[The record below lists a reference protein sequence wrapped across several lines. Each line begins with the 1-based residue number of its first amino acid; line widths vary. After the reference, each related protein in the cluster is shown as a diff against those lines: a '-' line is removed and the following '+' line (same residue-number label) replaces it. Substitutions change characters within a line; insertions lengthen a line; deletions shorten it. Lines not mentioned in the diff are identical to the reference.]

1 MVREAG
7 LACNLSLHFDDC
19 ESIEKK
25 KNSVPTSSVLWV
37 LYLRLPTVLF
47 KKNSMSV
54 VDIWSPA
61 YHQHQ
66 LIPSVST
73 GSTTT
78 TGTSRALSFKCF
90 SSCIPYTKCIENF
103 IYRVVPC
110 SNDQVVCFIKDSLV
124 EHNHCCLCTSMRNMT
139 CKQRKI
145 MTGFRF
151 WWFKVWGLFLYV
163 DLTWASSHYFCVHLY
178 LIVRM

>member
-25 KNSVPTSSVLWV
+25 NIQCQPALYCGYYTSGYPQCFLRKMSVSKKMSNVSV
-37 LYLRLPTVLF
+37 
-47 KKNSMSV
+47 KKNVSGRHLES
-54 VDIWSPA
+54 S

-124 EHNHCCLCTSMRNMT
+124 EHNHCCVP
-139 CKQRKI
+139 Q
-145 MTGFRF
+145 
-151 WWFKVWGLFLYV
+151 
-163 DLTWASSHYFCVHLY
+163 
-178 LIVRM
+178 

>member
-1 MVREAG
+1 MPVTC
-7 LACNLSLHFDDC
+7 LCSLM
-19 ESIEKK
+19 IVNQLKK
-25 KNSVPTSSVLWV
+25 KKYSVPTSSVLWI
-37 LYLRLPTVLF
+37 LHLRLPTVLF
-47 KKNSMSV
+47 KKCNVSGRQLES
-54 VDIWSPA
+54 S

-78 TGTSRALSFKCF
+78 TGTSCSLSFKCF

-124 EHNHCCLCTSMRNMT
+124 EHNHCCVCTSMRNMT
-139 CKQRKI
+139 SKQRKI
-145 MTGFRF
+145 MPGFWF
-151 WWFKVWGLFLYV
+151 WWFKV
-163 DLTWASSHYFCVHLY
+163 
-178 LIVRM
+178 

>member
-7 LACNLSLHFDDC
+7 LACNLSLQFYDC
-19 ESIEKK
+19 ESIERKDIQCQ
-25 KNSVPTSSVLWV
+25 PALSSGYPQCFSIFINVGGRQLESS
-37 LYLRLPTVLF
+37 YQ
-47 KKNSMSV
+47 
-54 VDIWSPA
+54 
-61 YHQHQ
+61 QHQ

-78 TGTSRALSFKCF
+78 TGTSRTLSFKCF

-124 EHNHCCLCTSMRNMT
+124 EHNHCCVCTSMRNMT
-139 CKQRKI
+139 SKQRKI
-145 MTGFRF
+145 MPGFWLGGLRF
-151 WWFKVWGLFLYV
+151 EGCFY
-163 DLTWASSHYFCVHLY
+163 
-178 LIVRM
+178 M

>member
-1 MVREAG
+1 M
-7 LACNLSLHFDDC
+7 HFPQWWERQDLPVTC
-19 ESIEKK
+19 LCILMIVNQLKK
-25 KNSVPTSSVLWV
+25 KYSVPTSSVLWV

-47 KKNSMSV
+47 KKNVSV
-54 VDIWSPA
+54 KKNVSGRHLESS

-78 TGTSRALSFKCF
+78 TGTSRALPFKCF

-124 EHNHCCLCTSMRNMT
+124 EHNHCCVPQWETWLVSRE
-139 CKQRKI
+139 KSWQDSDF
-145 MTGFRF
+145 GGLRF
-151 WWFKVWGLFLYV
+151 EGCFY
-163 DLTWASSHYFCVHLY
+163 
-178 LIVRM
+178 M